1 LLFVMIKQLKYTIVA
16 AFQQLLPC
24 SNSENI

>member
-1 LLFVMIKQLKYTIVA
+1 MIKQLKYTIVA